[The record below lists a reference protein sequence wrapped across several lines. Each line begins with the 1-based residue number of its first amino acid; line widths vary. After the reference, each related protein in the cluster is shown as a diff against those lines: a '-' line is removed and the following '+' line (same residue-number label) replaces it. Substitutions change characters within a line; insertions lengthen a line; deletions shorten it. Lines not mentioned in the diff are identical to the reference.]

1 MILMTVASKSPRPD
15 LTQGSE
21 IVRSGWNLEIR
32 LIFREEMM
40 LTEDAYHLIHPTIKV
55 DKMMKNPIK
64 FSMKNYVQL
73 PASVKNKCL
82 KTIPKHSNCV
92 SHIHCVSYVFCLLAR
107 VSLSFHNQ
115 KSNHPSQLVLDSVR
129 MQNHLISRGF
139 IPRNV
144 HVNSERYSF

>member
-1 MILMTVASKSPRPD
+1 
-15 LTQGSE
+15 
-21 IVRSGWNLEIR
+21 
-32 LIFREEMM
+32 MM

-92 SHIHCVSYVFCLLAR
+92 SHIHCELRLLP
-107 VSLSFHNQ
+107 VGKGLT
-115 KSNHPSQLVLDSVR
+115 VL
-129 MQNHLISRGF
+129 
-139 IPRNV
+139 P
-144 HVNSERYSF
+144 